1 MRVRI
6 AAVAAAAVAAVAGTA
21 AGSARASVCPPAPA
35 PPQALPMAVIAPL
48 LGSSYGP
55 EDGDLLEGAPPAALS
70 GNFDG
75 PIGD

>member
-1 MRVRI
+1 
-6 AAVAAAAVAAVAGTA
+6 
-21 AGSARASVCPPAPA
+21 
-35 PPQALPMAVIAPL
+35 VIAPL

-75 PIGD
+75 PVGD